1 MKKTR
6 RFVLGLSACLLS
18 ASLFISGCSGGESG
32 QAAKDPVSISIW
44 HYYNGVQKQSFD
56 DLVAEFNDTV
66 GGEKGIV
73 VEAYNKGYVNDL
85 GQQVIAAVD
94 QEVGAE
100 EVPDVFAA
108 YADTAYEIYRRGM
121 TADIGA

>member
-66 GGEKGIV
+66 GGEKGLSLIHIF
-73 VEAYNKGYVNDL
+73 AG
-85 GQQVIAAVD
+85 AA
-94 QEVGAE
+94 QRMR
-100 EVPDVFAA
+100 PPP
-108 YADTAYEIYRRGM
+108 TTISPS
-121 TADIGA
+121 